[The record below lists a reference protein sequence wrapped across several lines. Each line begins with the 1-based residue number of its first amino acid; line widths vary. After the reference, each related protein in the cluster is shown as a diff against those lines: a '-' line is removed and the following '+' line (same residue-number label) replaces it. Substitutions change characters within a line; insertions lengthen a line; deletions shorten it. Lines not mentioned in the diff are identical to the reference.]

1 MTPNLP
7 AGATSPQPAA
17 CQAPAGPVTACPEPA
32 GLASGSSAAD
42 SPASGSPAPGSPAP
56 GSPASPGSIS
66 AGAESPGPATAAR
79 PKRPPRPASPRPQ
92 AGAHRTAG
100 YRRAARGAGAP
111 PDTSTPGLRVRIGS
125 PASILAVIP
134 GLLGFDPGRSFVV
147 IGAEVARRE
156 VRVTLR
162 YDLPDPGKPRLA
174 AVLAEQAVSLLAAQG
189 VSTAVAVGY
198 GADDAVTPV
207 AAAFLDRAAA
217 AGITVAELLRA
228 EDSRY
233 WSYVCG
239 EPECCPPEGTPFDD
253 TGHPAARALRAAGGR
268 VLPSREDLAATV
280 AAAGGQRG
288 RAMRRAT
295 RQALSNIAR
304 CATRMSR
311 EGVPVSTRRLTGV
324 LGQLAVREAIRRYR
338 EGEPVDPED
347 AAWLT
352 VALRQ
357 VRVRDDAWARMDTE
371 HRDAHQRLWTDLTR
385 LARPGYVAAPASLL
399 AFVAWQSGDGALA
412 NVALDRALAD
422 NPHYSM
428 ALLLREALDAGAPP
442 AMARLPMT
450 PEEVAAAYDAAEA
463 AEDAESTAG
472 RPTASH
478 RSAAGGAGSVP
489 PVPAGEVARR

>member
-7 AGATSPQPAA
+7 VGATAPQ
-17 CQAPAGPVTACPEPA
+17 QAGGQA
-32 GLASGSSAAD
+32 
-42 SPASGSPAPGSPAP
+42 
-56 GSPASPGSIS
+56 
-66 AGAESPGPATAAR
+66 
-79 PKRPPRPASPRPQ
+79 PASPRQQ
-92 AGAHRTAG
+92 ASSRRTAG
-100 YRRAARGAGAP
+100 YRRAARGAGAA

-125 PASILAVIP
+125 PESVLAVIP
-134 GLLGFDPGRSFVV
+134 GLLGFDPRHSFVV
-147 IGAEVARRE
+147 IGAELARRE

-162 YDLPDPGKPRLA
+162 YDLPDPGEPRLA
-174 AVLAEQAVSLLAAQG
+174 AVLAEQAVALLSAQG

-198 GADDAVTPV
+198 GADGTVSPV

-217 AGITVAELLRA
+217 AGITVAELLRT
-228 EDSRY
+228 EGSRY
-233 WSYVCG
+233 WSYVCA
-239 EPECCPPEGTPFDD
+239 EPACCPPEGTPFDGA
-253 TGHPAARALRAAGGR
+253 GHPAARALRATGSR

-280 AAAGGQRG
+280 AAAGGQPG

-295 RQALSNIAR
+295 RQALSNISR
-304 CATRMSR
+304 CAARMSHAG
-311 EGVPVSTRRLTGV
+311 EPVSTRRLTNV

-338 EGEPVDPED
+338 EGEPIDPED

-422 NPHYSM
+422 NPRYSM

-463 AEDAESTAG
+463 AEDAELTVG
-472 RPTASH
+472 RAVAAE
-478 RSAAGGAGSVP
+478 RSAARRPGGAP
-489 PVPAGEVARR
+489 PVLAGEAGRK

>member
-7 AGATSPQPAA
+7 AGAKRPKQAAGRAPAIPRQQPARRR
-17 CQAPAGPVTACPEPA
+17 PAG
-32 GLASGSSAAD
+32 D
-42 SPASGSPAPGSPAP
+42 
-56 GSPASPGSIS
+56 
-66 AGAESPGPATAAR
+66 
-79 PKRPPRPASPRPQ
+79 
-92 AGAHRTAG
+92 
-100 YRRAARGAGAP
+100 RRAARGAGPAP
-111 PDTSTPGLRVRIGS
+111 APDTSTQGPRVRIGS

-134 GLLGFDPGRSFVV
+134 GLLGFDPGHSFVV
-147 IGAEVARRE
+147 VGAEVARRE

-162 YDLPDPGKPRLA
+162 YDLPDPGQPQLA
-174 AVLAEQAVSLLAAQG
+174 AVLAEEAVSLLSAQG

-198 GADDAVTPV
+198 GADGAVSPV

-233 WSYVCG
+233 WSYVCDNPG
-239 EPECCPPEGTPFDD
+239 CCPPSGTPFDD

-268 VLPSREDLAATV
+268 VLPSRDDLAATV
-280 AAAGGQRG
+280 AQAGGQSG
-288 RAMRRAT
+288 RAMRKAT
-295 RQALSNIAR
+295 RQALASIAR
-304 CATRMSR
+304 CAARMSHA
-311 EGVPVSTRRLTGV
+311 GVPVSTRRLTAV

-338 EGEPVDPED
+338 AGEPVDPDD

-357 VRVRDDAWARMDTE
+357 VRVRDDAWARMDPE

-399 AFVAWQSGDGALA
+399 AFVAWQAGNGALA

-428 ALLLREALDAGAPP
+428 AQLLREALDAGAPP

-463 AEDAESTAG
+463 AEDATAAPAG
-472 RPTASH
+472 RAAERSVAGTA
-478 RSAAGGAGSVP
+478 APAGGTA
-489 PVPAGEVARR
+489 PVPAGEAGRK

>member
-7 AGATSPQPAA
+7 AGA
-17 CQAPAGPVTACPEPA
+17 
-32 GLASGSSAAD
+32 
-42 SPASGSPAPGSPAP
+42 
-56 GSPASPGSIS
+56 
-66 AGAESPGPATAAR
+66 
-79 PKRPPRPASPRPQ
+79 KRPQQAAGRAPASPRPKAAPRRP
-92 AGAHRTAG
+92 AGH
-100 YRRAARGAGAP
+100 RRAARGTGSA
-111 PDTSTPGLRVRIGS
+111 PDTSTPGPRVRIGS

-134 GLLGFDPGRSFVV
+134 GLLGFDPGHSFVV
-147 IGAEVARRE
+147 IGAEVARQE

-162 YDLPDPGKPRLA
+162 YDLPDPGKPQLA
-174 AVLAEQAVSLLAAQG
+174 AILAEEAVTLLSAQG

-198 GADDAVTPV
+198 GADAAVTPL

-233 WSYVCG
+233 WSYVCDDPG
-239 EPECCPPEGTPFDD
+239 CCPPAGTPFDG

-268 VLPSREDLAATV
+268 VLPSREALAATV
-280 AAAGGQRG
+280 APADGQPG

-295 RQALSNIAR
+295 RQALANIAR
-304 CATRMSR
+304 CAARMSHA
-311 EGVPVSTRRLTGV
+311 GVPVSTRRLAAV

-338 EGEPVDPED
+338 AGEAVDPED

-357 VRVRDDAWARMDTE
+357 VRVRDDAWARMDPE

-385 LARPGYVAAPASLL
+385 LARPGYVAAPAALL
-399 AFVAWQSGDGALA
+399 AFVAWQAGNGALA

-463 AEDAESTAG
+463 AEDATAARGGPGRDRPAARSTAG
-472 RPTASH
+472 I
-478 RSAAGGAGSVP
+478 AAPSGGAAS
-489 PVPAGEVARR
+489 VPAGEVGRM

>member
-7 AGATSPQPAA
+7 AGAKRPQQAA
-17 CQAPAGPVTACPEPA
+17 GR
-32 GLASGSSAAD
+32 
-42 SPASGSPAPGSPAP
+42 
-56 GSPASPGSIS
+56 SPASPRQK
-66 AGAESPGPATAAR
+66 AASR
-79 PKRPPRPASPRPQ
+79 RPAS
-92 AGAHRTAG
+92 H
-100 YRRAARGAGAP
+100 RRAARGTGAA
-111 PDTSTPGLRVRIGS
+111 PDTSTPGLRVRISS
-125 PASILAVIP
+125 PASILAVVP
-134 GLLGFDPGRSFVV
+134 GLLGFDPGHSFVV

-162 YDLPDPGKPRLA
+162 YDLPDPGKPQLA
-174 AVLAEQAVSLLAAQG
+174 DILAEEAVSLLSAQG

-198 GADDAVTPV
+198 GADGAVSPV

-233 WSYVCG
+233 WSYVCDDPG
-239 EPECCPPEGTPFDD
+239 CCPPAGTPFDG

-280 AAAGGQRG
+280 APAGGQPG

-295 RQALSNIAR
+295 RQALANIAR
-304 CATRMSR
+304 CAARMSHA
-311 EGVPVSTRRLTGV
+311 GVPVSTRRLTAV

-338 EGEPVDPED
+338 AGEAVDPED

-357 VRVRDDAWARMDTE
+357 VRVRDDAWARMDPE

-385 LARPGYVAAPASLL
+385 LARPGYVAAPAALL
-399 AFVAWQSGDGALA
+399 AFVAWQAGNGALA

-463 AEDAESTAG
+463 AEEAMAALSGPRRDRPAERSTAG
-472 RPTASH
+472 I
-478 RSAAGGAGSVP
+478 AAPMGGAA
-489 PVPAGEVARR
+489 PVPAGEAGRK